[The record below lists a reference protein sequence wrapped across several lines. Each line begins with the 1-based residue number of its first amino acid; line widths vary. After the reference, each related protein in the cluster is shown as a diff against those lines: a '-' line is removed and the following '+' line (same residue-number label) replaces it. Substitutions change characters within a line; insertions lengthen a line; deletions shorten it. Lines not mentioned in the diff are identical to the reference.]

1 MPGSSDVIFGRPNKG
16 FDLNREPSNI
26 FKNYSRSFFGKFSKK
41 FLEFSQV
48 VILKF
53 WNACVYLINGEKGK
67 QDWIC
72 INWLIIKSHLFNYTA
87 KVLLS

>member
-1 MPGSSDVIFGRPNKG
+1 ME

-26 FKNYSRSFFGKFSKK
+26 FENYSRSISGPTFDLFFENFSKK